1 MSAMEGLD
9 INVRDGAHI
18 IRFVRP
24 EKKNALKSAMYT
36 AIREAIVAAD
46 DNADVTAHVFIGSD
60 GVFTAGNDIG
70 EFADRASGNTAL
82 SDHVQSFIRHLPNVR
97 KPMIAAVDGLA
108 VGIGTTL
115 LLHCDLVYATPT
127 ASLRTPFVNLGLVP
141 EAGSSLLAP
150 RLMGPRLAFELLV
163 LGKPFDADKAVT
175 AGIVNEIVD
184 AEMLEATALAAV
196 AQLAAKPPE
205 AAALSRAMIRGQ
217 PAEVVERIDEE
228 IRIFAERLSSP
239 EAVEAFTAFFD
250 KRAPDF
256 AKLRKSS

>member
-1 MSAMEGLD
+1 CQL
-9 INVRDGAHI
+9 
-18 IRFVRP
+18 
-24 EKKNALKSAMYT
+24 
-36 AIREAIVAAD
+36 
-46 DNADVTAHVFIGSD
+46 
-60 GVFTAGNDIG
+60 
-70 EFADRASGNTAL
+70 
-82 SDHVQSFIRHLPNVR
+82 Q
-97 KPMIAAVDGLA
+97 
-108 VGIGTTL
+108 
-115 LLHCDLVYATPT
+115 
-127 ASLRTPFVNLGLVP
+127 
-141 EAGSSLLAP
+141 
-150 RLMGPRLAFELLV
+150 
-163 LGKPFDADKAVT
+163 